1 VLFIPGV
8 LTVSRI
14 LILLMFVFWL
24 AWKPDY
30 SRPPLLGWEV
40 SLSVFFGFYALLVLG
55 TGIWSRRLR
64 HKVAGANFVR
74 SLDRF
79 NLVILIAR
87 ILVPL
92 WFMVGIAVLGWYQA
106 VEHLLGSGKQFDL
119 AQTTVGVLIGTFPA
133 FGAWVALWWSQY
145 PAEIAFRE
153 QSLLS
158 QIESDLPVCKTP
170 SFSSYFRSNLRL
182 QLLFMIVPVC
192 LIVALHDLIRL
203 GAMLAV
209 GTRWGVTDPENPFT
223 WLVGAGV
230 IFLFAPE
237 ILRRVL
243 HTEPLANSPLRRRL
257 EALCR
262 RTGVKYRE
270 ILLWRTGNNVGNAAV
285 MGFVPRFRYILLSD
299 LLLETM
305 TDEQIEAVFAHE
317 LGHIVHRHMA
327 WLVVF
332 IVVLMLF
339 NLGGGAWV
347 TRWMNGAGVSSEA
360 AQGVVIGLTYLFK
373 FLLLFGFVSRR
384 FERQA
389 DVFAART
396 MELSRAGVPD
406 VAASEM
412 LLAARKIS
420 GAEVAV
426 AGGMTM
432 ALAPLEYTS
441 DHAPGHVGQYGAAVF
456 GSALHRVAMVNN
468 IPVKARSW
476 CHGSIANRMQY
487 LQDLSSD
494 PVRTR
499 KFDRFMLFL
508 YAAMVF
514 ALFAGAAFCWASNAL
529 P

>member
-1 VLFIPGV
+1 
-8 LTVSRI
+8 
-14 LILLMFVFWL
+14 MFVFWL
-24 AWKPDY
+24 AWKPQY
-30 SRPPLLGWEV
+30 SRPALFGAYPSIAIFL
-40 SLSVFFGFYALLVLG
+40 GFYALLVLG
-55 TGIWSRRLR
+55 TGLWSRRLR
-64 HKVAGANFVR
+64 RKVAGPMFSK

-79 NLVILIAR
+79 NVVMLTARVLI
-87 ILVPL
+87 PL
-92 WFMVGIAVLGWYQA
+92 WFMVGIAVLGWWQT
-106 VEHLLGSGKQFDL
+106 VERIISNPRGIDLTQTTIGVLLGTL
-119 AQTTVGVLIGTFPA
+119 PA

-145 PAEIAFRE
+145 PAEVAFRE
-153 QSLLS
+153 QSMLS
-158 QIESDLPVCKTP
+158 HLEFDMPVFKP
-170 SFSSYFRSNLRL
+170 PGFASYFKSNVRL

-192 LIVALHDLIRL
+192 LIVALHDLFRL
-203 GAMLAV
+203 AATLAL
-209 GTRWGVTDPENPFT
+209 GSRWGINDAENPFS
-223 WLVGAGV
+223 WLAAAAV

-257 EALCR
+257 ESLCR
-262 RTGVKYRE
+262 RTGVKYRD
-270 ILLWRTGNNVGNAAV
+270 ILLWRTQNNVGNAAV

-332 IVVLMLF
+332 IMVLMLF

-347 TRWMNGAGVSSEA
+347 TRWMAHAGVSSEA
-360 AQGVVIGLTYLFK
+360 AQGIVIGTTYLFK

-396 MELSRAGVPD
+396 MELSRATVPD
-406 VAASEM
+406 IAASDM
-412 LLAARKIS
+412 LLAARKITGS
-420 GAEVAV
+420 ATA
-426 AGGMTM
+426 
-432 ALAPLEYTS
+432 ALALAEPLEYAS
-441 DHAPGHVGQYGAAVF
+441 DYAPGHVGQYGAAVF

-487 LQDLSSD
+487 LHDLSAD
-494 PVRTR
+494 PTRTKR
-499 KFDRFMLFL
+499 FDRLMLFL

-514 ALFAGAAFCWASNAL
+514 ALFAGVAFCWASNAL
-529 P
+529 T

>member
-1 VLFIPGV
+1 
-8 LTVSRI
+8 
-14 LILLMFVFWL
+14 
-24 AWKPDY
+24 
-30 SRPPLLGWEV
+30 
-40 SLSVFFGFYALLVLG
+40 
-55 TGIWSRRLR
+55 
-64 HKVAGANFVR
+64 
-74 SLDRF
+74 
-79 NLVILIAR
+79 
-87 ILVPL
+87 
-92 WFMVGIAVLGWYQA
+92 
-106 VEHLLGSGKQFDL
+106 
-119 AQTTVGVLIGTFPA
+119 
-133 FGAWVALWWSQY
+133 
-145 PAEIAFRE
+145 
-153 QSLLS
+153 
-158 QIESDLPVCKTP
+158 
-170 SFSSYFRSNLRL
+170 
-182 QLLFMIVPVC
+182 
-192 LIVALHDLIRL
+192 
-203 GAMLAV
+203 
-209 GTRWGVTDPENPFT
+209 
-223 WLVGAGV
+223 
-230 IFLFAPE
+230 
-237 ILRRVL
+237 
-243 HTEPLANSPLRRRL
+243 
-257 EALCR
+257 
-262 RTGVKYRE
+262 
-270 ILLWRTGNNVGNAAV
+270 
-285 MGFVPRFRYILLSD
+285 
-299 LLLETM
+299 
-305 TDEQIEAVFAHE
+305 
-317 LGHIVHRHMA
+317 MA

-347 TRWMNGAGVSSEA
+347 TRWMNEAGLSSEA

-412 LLAARKIS
+412 LLAARKIT
-420 GAEVAV
+420 GAEVAM
-426 AGGMTM
+426 AGGMAM
-432 ALAPLEYTS
+432 VLAEPLEYAS

-508 YAAMVF
+508 YGAMVF